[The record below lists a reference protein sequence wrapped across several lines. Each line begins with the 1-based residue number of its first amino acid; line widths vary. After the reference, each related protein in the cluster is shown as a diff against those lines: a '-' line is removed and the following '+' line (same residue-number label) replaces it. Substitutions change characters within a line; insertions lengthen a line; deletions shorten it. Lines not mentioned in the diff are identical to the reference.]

1 MTNLLENIW
10 KNCWKMENCAAH
22 NMALA
27 KCGAENPNWKAGKI
41 IRKKLFNFVFFS
53 KFTSLKKLLASV
65 CLSWT
70 EVLRKPALRQCFFVT
85 SNCFEKKQL
94 WKINFSIL
102 KILNFF
108 KKILKKFIRKSKKI
122 IVNILKIE
130 YLNNWLFN
138 EIWQLLLYFFEK
150 FTENLNSK
158 IQRFGKKMKKSLC
171 NLENN
176 LRTKNCIFLT
186 NSDKKRLEN
195 TEKHKN

>member
-1 MTNLLENIW
+1 
-10 KNCWKMENCAAH
+10 MEKVFARFVSFLNFQVQKAPH
-22 NMALA
+22 LA
-27 KCGAENPNWKAGKI
+27 KP
-41 IRKKLFNFVFFS
+41 F
-53 KFTSLKKLLASV
+53 
-65 CLSWT
+65 
-70 EVLRKPALRQCFFVT
+70 PVT

-150 FTENLNSK
+150 FTENLNSEIK
-158 IQRFGKKMKKSLC
+158 KFGKKLLRKLG
-171 NLENN
+171 NN
-176 LRTKNCIFLT
+176 LRTKNCIILT
-186 NSDKKRLEN
+186 NFDKKRLEN

>member
-1 MTNLLENIW
+1 M
-10 KNCWKMENCAAH
+10 
-22 NMALA
+22 A
-27 KCGAENPNWKAGKI
+27 KCGLEFCIEFVKFSFAAAFHI
-41 IRKKLFNFVFFS
+41 VFLFNLVN
-53 KFTSLKKLLASV
+53 LKKHR
-65 CLSWT
+65 
-70 EVLRKPALRQCFFVT
+70 LRLWILELKFFEFPALRQYFFVT

-150 FTENLNSK
+150 FTENLNSEIQKVWKK
-158 IQRFGKKMKKSLC
+158 IIAQTWKQFENKKLHNFDKFWQKKAWKYWKTQKLALLVTLYWQNAGLNFTL
-171 NLENN
+171 NL
-176 LRTKNCIFLT
+176 
-186 NSDKKRLEN
+186 
-195 TEKHKN
+195 

>member
-1 MTNLLENIW
+1 MINLLENIW

-22 NMALA
+22 NSILA
-27 KCGAENPNWKAGKI
+27 KCGLEFCIEFVKFSFAAAFHI
-41 IRKKLFNFVFFS
+41 VFLFNLVN
-53 KFTSLKKLLASV
+53 LKKHR
-65 CLSWT
+65 
-70 EVLRKPALRQCFFVT
+70 LRLWILELKFFEFPALRQYFFVT

-150 FTENLNSK
+150 FTENLNSE
-158 IQRFGKKMKKSLC
+158 IQKLGKKWKKLLRK
-171 NLENN
+171 LENN
-176 LRTKNCIFLT
+176 LRTKNCIILT
-186 NSDKKRLEN
+186 NSNKKRLEN